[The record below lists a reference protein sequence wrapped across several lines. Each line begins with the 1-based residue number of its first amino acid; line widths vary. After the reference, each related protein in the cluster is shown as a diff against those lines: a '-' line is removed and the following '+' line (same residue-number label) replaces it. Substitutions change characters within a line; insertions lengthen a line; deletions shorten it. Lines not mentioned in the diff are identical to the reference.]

1 VEEQHTVVRFVAR
14 RLGVGVV
21 SLLVFSFVMFWMI
34 ESIIPGD
41 YFSIFRLGMRAEEVE
56 AMREAF
62 GVDLPVHIRWWRWLL
77 SFAQGGLGQTTMG
90 GLVSRSLGSAFA
102 STVFVFVSGL
112 AIAYAIGQW
121 LGRATGWRGGL
132 RSDGITIAGVSL
144 STLFPPFVGF
154 VITSVLALRL
164 RRWRAQ
170 MFETERR
177 ELWNSALLTET
188 EYLRRMT
195 VSLVIAMIVAALL
208 ASLWWR
214 LRRTRFAPSL
224 QFLLAVAITVGLWE
238 MLGITPWAVDLFF
251 EASLPILAF
260 VILGFGE
267 FMLIMQTGV
276 VGQLN
281 EDYVGAA
288 RAKGLRE
295 RAIRD
300 RHASKNAVVALV
312 ARLAV
317 SIPYLMTGLVIIER
331 AVSWPGIGTMLFSAI
346 ESQDIPMVIS
356 ILMVIGLITMVTRL
370 ALEIVTYALDPR
382 IAHPAEVRV

>member
-62 GVDLPVHIRWWRWLL
+62 GVDLPVHVRWWRWLL

-164 RRWRAQ
+164 RRWRAE